1 MRLWIFR
8 STGLLTRGRLR
19 TVLEALEDSF
29 RGPKTEEEHVSRGT
43 LTIEH
48 VMPQKWEENWPLPP
62 NANEEDAVSER
73 ERVIHSIGN
82 LTLVN
87 KRLNPSLS
95 NADWHT
101 KARALVQHSVLHL
114 NKQLLS
120 SFTESDFSEAQIRER
135 GKTLAGQATT
145 IWPGPKEI

>member
-1 MRLWIFR
+1 MCYGGGKEWRTRKPGNRLSAHTPPFV
-8 STGLLTRGRLR
+8 SCALLDRH
-19 TVLEALEDSF
+19 
-29 RGPKTEEEHVSRGT
+29 GPSSVGVQE
-43 LTIEH
+43 
-48 VMPQKWEENWPLPP
+48 LPSG
-62 NANEEDAVSER
+62 ELV
-73 ERVIHSIGN
+73 N

-135 GKTLAGQATT
+135 GQTLAGQATT